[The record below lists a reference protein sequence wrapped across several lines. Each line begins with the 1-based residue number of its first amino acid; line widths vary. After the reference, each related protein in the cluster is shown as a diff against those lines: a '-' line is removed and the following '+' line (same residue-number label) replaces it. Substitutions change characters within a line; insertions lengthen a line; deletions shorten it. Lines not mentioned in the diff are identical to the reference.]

1 MQINWLWV
9 GAASFAVCGSIFG
22 YYVSRRQWNAAALL
36 VGIANMLVAGLHTV
50 APFRGVF
57 DPNYNGY
64 NMGLIHVGAG
74 IMVTLVTG
82 TILTMTVWSAC
93 LAVQNKA
100 GKQMRWVVL
109 TDGFLVLNFVLSAV
123 YSTITN
129 PGGSSRIKLGEYLTI
144 PGLLADLILVLI
156 LIVPLALSTLW
167 AFRRIR

>member
-9 GAASFAVCGSIFG
+9 FAASFTVCASIFG

-36 VGIANMLVAGLHTV
+36 VGIANMLVACLHTV
-50 APFRGVF
+50 APFRGVL

-82 TILTMTVWSAC
+82 TILMMTVWSAC
-93 LAVQNKA
+93 LAVQNKP
-100 GKQMRWVVL
+100 GKQMRWVAL

-123 YSTITN
+123 YNTVTN

-144 PGLLADLILVLI
+144 PGLLADLIFVLV

-167 AFRRIR
+167 AFRRVK